1 MDTSP
6 EKFYD
11 SLLSYEAPTDD
22 FVSSLAEPHAME
34 EPEEVPPEDYKVG
47 PVAKEQVL
55 AIQSEPLVVSLKSP
69 VLHIRHSSVAHE
81 ITSPIYPQAGAPGS
95 SLSCV
100 GAPPGATTGCHQ
112 TEGGWRHP
120 DITRLLSHQ

>member
-11 SLLSYEAPTDD
+11 SLLSYEAPSDD

-47 PVAKEQVL
+47 MLLRCKPCSTAPIHQVL
-55 AIQSEPLVVSLKSP
+55 KSMP
-69 VLHIRHSSVAHE
+69 GHKSRSSSSVAAASHDRRRAVVALV
-81 ITSPIYPQAGAPGS
+81 IHSMLTLLLAVCCYWAG
-95 SLSCV
+95 
-100 GAPPGATTGCHQ
+100 
-112 TEGGWRHP
+112 
-120 DITRLLSHQ
+120 